1 MSEPKA
7 RTLLQRSD
15 QLREAARKT
24 HRGIF
29 LTGPNR
35 IELLSDDLPE
45 SSFGGRDYL
54 LASLGNCRCAS
65 DAMPPPATISSR
77 AAGSTER

>member
-1 MSEPKA
+1 MSEPMA

-65 DAMPPPATISSR
+65 DAKAIRQFDTHALSLIHI
-77 AAGSTER
+77 